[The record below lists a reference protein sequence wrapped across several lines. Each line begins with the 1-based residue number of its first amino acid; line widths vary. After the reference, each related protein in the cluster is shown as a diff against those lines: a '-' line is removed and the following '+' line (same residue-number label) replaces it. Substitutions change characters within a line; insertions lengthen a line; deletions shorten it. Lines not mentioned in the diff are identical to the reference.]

1 MEKVFKTMSYNGVDL
16 EPYLTV
22 LKIHR
27 PGIADITNETRQ
39 VATRGLSFKRQ
50 RRGGK
55 TIKVDIFIK
64 GDVLDK
70 IDILNDIFADYPAKL
85 VFSDQPDRYYL
96 ATISKFPEPSS
107 SVREAELTLEFE
119 SFDGVAHSVAYKR
132 FENPTVKGEQII
144 FDVENKGTET
154 ALPIIKVKSNSDNGY
169 LGMVNATA
177 AMALG
182 SKEEVDGKTVEKS
195 VLDFD
200 YRDSKILTGFQNGAK
215 NQAISNVAENLTGT
229 LGTTNFNGRNYVYL
243 QAFSQNGVNS
253 SGSLTFPV
261 TNTTLYDY
269 IWWRQLFW
277 RGPGLLDNQYGF
289 IKVIATDAEGTFL
302 YGVET
307 FKRARGLD
315 CEYNFLGADDKGG
328 YTILKSIRFWDTQY
342 DKDNPFNE
350 PRGFSD
356 ILRKDDVVD
365 FYWWGGRNPY
375 TIPAIKGKKTANIH
389 LILGG
394 FSGHALVTRMY
405 VSDVLF
411 QANKVPTWEDIP
423 NRYTM
428 GSTVEVNSENKTISV
443 NGIQSAKEMIDGS
456 DFLKIPRG
464 KSQVI
469 LTTSSWCQ
477 KTPTASIEF
486 EERWS

>member
-1 MEKVFKTMSYNGVDL
+1 MEKILKTMSYNGVDL

-22 LKIHR
+22 LKVYR
-27 PGIADITNETRQ
+27 PGTADITNERRQ

-55 TIKVDIFIK
+55 TIKVDIFIA
-64 GDVLDK
+64 GNVLEIIDV
-70 IDILNDIFADYPAKL
+70 LNDIFAEYPAKL

-96 ATISKFPEPSS
+96 ATLSKFPEPSS

-132 FENPTVKGEQII
+132 FDNPTVKDGLLT
-144 FDVENKGTET
+144 FNVENKGNET
-154 ALPIIKVKSNSDNGY
+154 ALPIIRLKSNSDNGY
-169 LGMVNATA
+169 YGLVSDSGV
-177 AMALG
+177 MAVG
-182 SKEEVDGKTVEKS
+182 NKEEMDGKTVEKS

-200 YRDSKILTGFQNGAK
+200 YRNNILQGFEKGIK

-229 LGTTNFNGRNYVYL
+229 LGTVHFNGRDFVYL
-243 QAFSQNGVNS
+243 QNYSQQGVNS

-261 TNTTLYDY
+261 TNSTAYDY

-277 RGPGLLDNQYGF
+277 SGPDKLDNQYGF
-289 IKVIATDAEGTFL
+289 IKVIATDEEGTFL

-315 CEYNFLGADDKGG
+315 CEYNFLGADGHGG
-328 YTILKSIRFWDTQY
+328 FKTLKSIKFWDTQY

-389 LILGG
+389 LIFGG
-394 FSGHALVTRMY
+394 FSGRTLVTRMY
-405 VSDVLF
+405 VSDICF

-423 NRYTM
+423 NRYMM
-428 GSTVEVNSENKTISV
+428 GSTVEINSENRTILV
-443 NGIQSAKEMIDGS
+443 NGIQNAKEMIDGG

-464 KSQVI
+464 RSKISI
-469 LTTSSWCQ
+469 STSSWCQ
-477 KTPTASIEF
+477 KTPTATIEF